1 MINDHVF
8 DGGGG
13 RLPLV
18 DAGNRFVGAG
28 SKDEPPKIPGSNLPT
43 SKIIFK
49 VILIFLYMS
58 TT

>member
-1 MINDHVF
+1 M
-8 DGGGG
+8 
-13 RLPLV
+13 PLV

-28 SKDEPPKIPGSNLPT
+28 SKDEPPKIPGSIVTT

-49 VILIFLYMS
+49 VILIFLYMP